1 MHRGDLASRVTRLE
15 DSEEKQNAR
24 IAKLEEELAN
34 LRNEFNAMLD
44 QMGKG
49 DKIDAG
55 AIMMKIAQLQEELK
69 TKCSKSDLDSLKFE
83 LMKYI
88 DRGDAENK
96 TAMDK
101 AVGDLRHMLSQLRA
115 EFEQHV

>member
-15 DSEEKQNAR
+15 NAEEKQNAR

-49 DKIDAG
+49 DKIDAS
-55 AIMMKIAQLQEELK
+55 AIMMKIAQMQQVLDTK
-69 TKCSKSDLDSLKFE
+69 TSK
-83 LMKYI
+83 
-88 DRGDAENK
+88 
-96 TAMDK
+96 
-101 AVGDLRHMLSQLRA
+101 
-115 EFEQHV
+115 

>member
-1 MHRGDLASRVTRLE
+1 MSKIEE
-15 DSEEKQNAR
+15 DV
-24 IAKLEEELAN
+24 AN
-34 LRNEFNAMLD
+34 LRNELSAMLE

-83 LMKYI
+83 LMKYA

-96 TAMDK
+96 KSMEK
-101 AVGDLRHMLSQLRA
+101 GLEDLRHMISQLRA
-115 EFEQHV
+115 EFE